1 MKAFKNQKHNLHD
14 HAYYIFCSKPCNDWI
29 FYCPRGGLNQWYTV
43 VRREICDACTLL
55 ADTLI
60 LVGNADH
67 GLVQEVSV
75 LQLWRRMFN
84 TIQLNPT
91 LNKQEWIR
99 LASRGCSHE
108 LQKCAEFMTDFVL
121 KHSDVDGS
129 VLSELERYEQR
140 IASSRK
146 IPPTL
151 FRQLGDVPIHILRG
165 PWVIAMLKA
174 IMRAP
179 NCYQPSLFSTADV
192 TEGKLTS
199 LKDNTAS
206 SASYIASAR
215 LYLKAHLVPAKITDA
230 IAVKLIDDLEL
241 LC

>member
-1 MKAFKNQKHNLHD
+1 M
-14 HAYYIFCSKPCNDWI
+14 
-29 FYCPRGGLNQWYTV
+29 
-43 VRREICDACTLL
+43 L

-67 GLVQEVSV
+67 GLVQEVSN

-84 TIQLNPT
+84 TIQLDPS
-91 LNKQEWIR
+91 LEKQEWITR
-99 LASRGCSHE
+99 ASRGCSHE
-108 LQKCAEFMTDFVL
+108 LQKCSEFMTDFVL

-151 FRQLGDVPIHILRG
+151 FRQLGDIPVHIIRG

-174 IMRAP
+174 CMSAP

-192 TEGKLTS
+192 TEGKLSS
-199 LKDNTAS
+199 LKETTAS
-206 SASYIASAR
+206 GVSYIASAR
-215 LYLKAHLVPAKITDA
+215 LYLKAHLVPTKMTDA
-230 IAVKLIDDLEL
+230 IATKLIDDLEL